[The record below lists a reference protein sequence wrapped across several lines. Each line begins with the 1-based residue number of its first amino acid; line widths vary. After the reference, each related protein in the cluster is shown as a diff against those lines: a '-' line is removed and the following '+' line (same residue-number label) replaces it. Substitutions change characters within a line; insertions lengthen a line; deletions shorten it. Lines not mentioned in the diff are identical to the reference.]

1 MRRLKVILV
10 AAMAIP
16 LAGCLLIGK
25 PKALPA
31 APAPPQPV
39 APATPQELSIP
50 QTDVDL
56 PPRQN
61 DPDKKAFNTQA
72 PVEPAPEVEPK
83 PAPPQPAQQHVQ
95 HPPPVQAPK
104 PVVETPPA
112 EPSRPPIQEILPPDE
127 EKRLQHS
134 AEGHRAETG
143 ALLAVARRRHLTA
156 KENQKVEDI
165 NQFLKQS
172 EQAESNKD
180 MRSADQL
187 AERAYILAKE
197 LQGGR

>member
-1 MRRLKVILV
+1 MKRLKVILV

-31 APAPPQPV
+31 PPAPPQPA

-50 QTDVDL
+50 QTQVYL
-56 PPRQN
+56 PPRQVPKN
-61 DPDKKAFNTQA
+61 EAFNTAQA
-72 PVEPAPEVEPK
+72 PEPAPEVEPK
-83 PAPPQPAQQHVQ
+83 PAPPQPHTPRAA
-95 HPPPVQAPK
+95 PPQAPK
-104 PVVETPPA
+104 PVVETPPS
-112 EPSRPPIQEILPPDE
+112 EPPRPPIQEILPPDE

-134 AEGHRAETG
+134 AEGHRADTL

-156 KENQKVEDI
+156 RENQKVEDI

-172 EQAESNKD
+172 EQAETGKD

-187 AERAYILAKE
+187 AERAHILAKE

>member
-10 AAMAIP
+10 AAMAIQ

-25 PKALPA
+25 PKPLPA

-39 APATPQELSIP
+39 APATPPELSLP
-50 QTDVDL
+50 QTQVYL
-56 PPRQN
+56 PPRQKP
-61 DPDKKAFNTQA
+61 DPDAFNTAQA
-72 PVEPAPEVEPK
+72 PEPAPEVEPK
-83 PAPPQPAQQHVQ
+83 PAPPQPHTPRAA
-95 HPPPVQAPK
+95 PPQAPK
-104 PVVETPPA
+104 PVIETPPS
-112 EPSRPPIQEILPPDE
+112 EPPRPPIQEILPPDE

-134 AEGHRAETG
+134 AEGHRTDTL

-156 KENQKVEDI
+156 RENQKVEDI

-172 EQAESNKD
+172 EQAETSKD